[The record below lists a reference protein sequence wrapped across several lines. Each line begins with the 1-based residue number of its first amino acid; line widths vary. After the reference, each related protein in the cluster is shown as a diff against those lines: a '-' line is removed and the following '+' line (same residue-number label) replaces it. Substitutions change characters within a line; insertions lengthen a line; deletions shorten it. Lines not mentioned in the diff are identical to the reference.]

1 MGPTVVPAKT
11 AVAFNKVVGE
21 SVGDSVGNRTTRW
34 NR

>member
-1 MGPTVVPAKT
+1 
-11 AVAFNKVVGE
+11 VAFNKVVGE